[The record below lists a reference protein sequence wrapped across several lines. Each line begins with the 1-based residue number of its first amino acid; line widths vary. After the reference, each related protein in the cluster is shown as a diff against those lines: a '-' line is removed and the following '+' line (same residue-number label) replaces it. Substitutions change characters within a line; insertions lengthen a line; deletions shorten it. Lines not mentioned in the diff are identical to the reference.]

1 MPSARLVFND
11 DATVL
16 GPVLERTGEM
26 IKAATSDIP
35 RLRLGQEAMALD
47 NRRFAHR
54 QSMDLAN
61 LKMRQDAFQAE
72 QDNAL
77 MENLFGP
84 GAASGT
90 RSRAATGAGG
100 TSTADGRLA
109 LAEDKQYETE
119 YSSRAKRIQ
128 QALDAERAALP
139 KHSGLTQDPT
149 TLKWSEIPLTPEE
162 VKQREKTARHNVGKR
177 FITET
182 DMDPI
187 TARVLHD
194 MGFSINVPTQPG
206 RQGAPVDGSLLS
218 LSGGPAAS
226 ALDLQRKRA
235 AFVRLK
241 GDPALQQRMGID
253 EYRLNE
259 LYQQL
264 WPEAQGAPEAAPA
277 AGVELPPL
285 TIQAEGALEAP
296 APTMPRAPFTARPP
310 AEVSEEAV
318 SEPEAAEAIGRLVR
332 AIQTVMANIQYA
344 DANGL
349 NTEGERAKLRELT
362 QTARAVPPALRG
374 PVDQALAAPVPTGEV
389 GILYDDRRAL
399 PAAPP
404 PVAPAPFQFP
414 SIDNPDAE
422 RIVDEQFLKLQQP
435 PARVDLLTRMQTLQQ
450 RPPVAAGVG
459 LPWRDRGPQF
469 RGQ

>member
-84 GAASGT
+84 GAAGGT

-253 EYRLNE
+253 AYRLNE

-296 APTMPRAPFTARPP
+296 
-310 AEVSEEAV
+310 V
-318 SEPEAAEAIGRLVR
+318 
-332 AIQTVMANIQYA
+332 
-344 DANGL
+344 
-349 NTEGERAKLRELT
+349 
-362 QTARAVPPALRG
+362 
-374 PVDQALAAPVPTGEV
+374 AAP
-389 GILYDDRRAL
+389 
-399 PAAPP
+399 PAAPAQ
-404 PVAPAPFQFP
+404 APAAPASFRTPDELRIAEHHRASEVDAAIKALVAKAAADPEANLDLIRFLVNEQDP
-414 SIDNPDAE
+414 SGGMQRTPDL
-422 RIVDEQFLKLQQP
+422 R
-435 PARVDLLTRMQTLQQ
+435 DLLSLGQLSNLFTTGSMHPGLPEWLSGPKPMPRLPPRAATQTPQQ
-450 RPPVAAGVG
+450 RIAEVVDPLQGNANFTNR
-459 LPWRDRGPQF
+459 LSI
-469 RGQ
+469 GQR